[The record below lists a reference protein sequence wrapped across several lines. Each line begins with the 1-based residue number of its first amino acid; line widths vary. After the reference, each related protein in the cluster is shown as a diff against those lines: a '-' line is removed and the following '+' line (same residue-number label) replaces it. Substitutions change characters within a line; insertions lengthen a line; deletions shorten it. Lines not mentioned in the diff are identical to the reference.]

1 MFAVLVMSSPA
12 TPPTQ
17 IDIRSLGEPVYRGSV
32 QNLYAVPGHP
42 GYVVCE
48 TTEAGS
54 VFDVGSIFKI
64 EGNDLN
70 RAAFRHAMYTRL
82 GKPET
87 WHRVKKAIETT
98 PMDEAWRQELL
109 RGPLESMLEHGAA
122 THHLGMLDAQSGEVV
137 REGMPANPS
146 CFNVVRRFPVMHPR
160 QRVLLG
166 SFVFDYA
173 QFHQSGTYVVPLEY
187 IVRFGVTSGSSILKK
202 YQSLSESAK
211 RAYEQELGLSK
222 PMGVWEM
229 LERPIYDL
237 TSKYEPEDRAVS
249 KQEALLMSGLGSE
262 AFLNTVKM
270 SILGGWAVREL
281 LESAGLL
288 LWDLKWEFAVD
299 GDELLFVDTID
310 ADSFRGTGFIEV
322 QGRKLVIHYNKQAM
336 RDYYRLVHPE
346 WFAGI
351 NDAKKEAQKTGVP
364 FKQMLREGQAA
375 GKWPATPVVDAVFL
389 DLQARKTALIR
400 DHVLSLRSA
409 AEIRADLEAAGRAET
424 AFYEQKGLLDAL
436 LAMNATA

>member
-42 GYVVCE
+42 GHVVCE

-98 PMDEAWRQELL
+98 TMDESWRQELL

-122 THHLGMLDAQSGEVV
+122 THHVGMLDAQSGEVV

-146 CFNVVRRFPVMHPR
+146 CFNVVRRFPVMHPP

-173 QFHQSGTYVVPLEY
+173 QFHQSATYVVPLEY

-364 FKQMLREGQAA
+364 FKQMLRDGQAA
-375 GKWPATPVVDAVFL
+375 GKWPATPVVDAAFL

-400 DHVLSLRSA
+400 EHVLSLRSA